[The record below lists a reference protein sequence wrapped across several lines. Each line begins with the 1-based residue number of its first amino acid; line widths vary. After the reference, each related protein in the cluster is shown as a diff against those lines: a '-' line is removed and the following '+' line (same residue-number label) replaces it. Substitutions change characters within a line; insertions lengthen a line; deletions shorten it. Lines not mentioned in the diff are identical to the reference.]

1 MSSNDPCPVHV
12 GAWLPCRECE
22 LDAAEAD
29 PKRVK
34 PLDPVTGRPL
44 KHVPLRD
51 LVEREKARLEPT
63 EET

>member
-1 MSSNDPCPVHV
+1 MMWLYV
-12 GAWLPCRECE
+12 GFVAVVC
-22 LDAAEAD
+22 AAVPE
-29 PKRVK
+29 
-34 PLDPVTGRPL
+34 TGRPL